1 MGGCSNKQSAEHY
14 VTRGLWTSSDSTNR
28 FSNRVNFSKDVTVS
42 FDVYT
47 QDLEEVGLDYSC

>member
-1 MGGCSNKQSAEHY
+1 M
-14 VTRGLWTSSDSTNR
+14 TRGLWTSSDSTNR